1 MAQPDHYKTLGV
13 AESATADEIKKAYR
27 KLAKKNHPDATGGDK
42 AKEARFKEITQAY
55 EVLSD
60 EKKRQEYDEVR
71 KSPFAG
77 FEGGNP
83 FGGGGNPFGGGFPG
97 GFGGRTRTRT
107 GRAGP
112 SEGPGGMNIDLEDLF
127 RSSGAGGFSD
137 MFGREGGG
145 RRQSSPGADIKTQID
160 LTFTEAA
167 LGGEKSFILGRG
179 TPDEQSITMRI
190 PAGVDDGETIRLP
203 GKGRPGALRPGDL
216 LIQVK
221 VVPHPQFR
229 RKGIDVEV
237 DVPLQLDEAVLGGA
251 IEIPTLEGTMAKL
264 NLPAGTSSGQKIRL
278 RGKGAGD
285 RKGGRGDL
293 YGVTQITV
301 PKQIS
306 DEAREL
312 IQRFAQLTRT
322 K

>member
-13 AESATADEIKKAYR
+13 AESATQDEIKKAYR

-42 AKEARFKEITQAY
+42 AKEARFKDITQAY

-83 FGGGGNPFGGGFPG
+83 FGGGGNPFGGGGSP
-97 GFGGRTRTRT
+97 FGGRTRART

-112 SEGPGGMNIDLEDLF
+112 GEGPGGMNIDLEDLF

-145 RRQSSPGADIKTQID
+145 RRQPSPGADIKTQID

-203 GKGRPGALRPGDL
+203 GKGRPGSLRPGDL

-264 NLPAGTSSGQKIRL
+264 NLPPGTSSGQKIRL

-306 DEAREL
+306 DEARDL
-312 IQRFAQLTRT
+312 IQRFAQLTRP

>member
-13 AESATADEIKKAYR
+13 AESATQDEIKKAYR

-42 AKEARFKEITQAY
+42 AKENRFKEITQAY

-60 EKKRQEYDEVR
+60 EKKRGEYDEAR
-71 KSPFAG
+71 KNPFAG
-77 FEGGNP
+77 FEGGSP
-83 FGGGGNPFGGGFPG
+83 FGGGNPFGG

-112 SEGPGGMNIDLEDLF
+112 GEGPGGMNIDLEDLF
-127 RSSGAGGFSD
+127 RSGGVGGFSD
-137 MFGREGGG
+137 MFGGEGG
-145 RRQSSPGADIKTQID
+145 RRQASKGADIKTQID

-167 LGGEKSFILGRG
+167 LGGEKSFVLGRG
-179 TPDEQSITMRI
+179 TPDERSMTMRI
-190 PAGVDDGETIRLP
+190 PAGVEDGETIRLP
-203 GKGRPGALRPGDL
+203 GKGRPGALRAGDL
-216 LIQVK
+216 LIQVT

-229 RKGIDVEV
+229 RKGADVEV
-237 DVPLQLDEAVLGGA
+237 DVPLQIDEAVLGGA
-251 IEIPTLEGTMAKL
+251 IEIPTLEGTMAKT
-264 NLPAGTSSGQKIRL
+264 NLPPGTSSGQKIRL

-312 IQRFAQLTRT
+312 IQRFAQLTRA